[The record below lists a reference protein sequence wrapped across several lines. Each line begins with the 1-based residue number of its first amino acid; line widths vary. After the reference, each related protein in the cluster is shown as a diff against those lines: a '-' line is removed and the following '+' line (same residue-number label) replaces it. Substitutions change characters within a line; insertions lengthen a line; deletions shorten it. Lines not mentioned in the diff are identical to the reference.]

1 VNAVEQWATASAIG
15 ALAVAYGLQ
24 IRAVLPLRSVVGL
37 LTDQGKLMGKRYT
50 LQQGVPEERLR
61 AIAQVRA
68 QLAQAGV
75 GPAYLRTVEGQ
86 DVWSYDHCPI
96 TVEPWLPGR
105 HVDLRVATER
115 QAAVQAVARLHAARV
130 DVPYELR
137 HPPTLLQ
144 KLGHRLQRVDELV
157 ENGGLVGLTP
167 VQWRVWRKRAQ
178 DALRSL
184 PVDELSQLNR
194 EERARGGYC
203 HRDLAPHNI
212 LLRDGYPAR
221 LIDFD
226 LSGVDSILYD
236 LHQLFGHVS
245 YAAPTIAHF
254 ERPLL
259 EAYARIAPLSD
270 RHVKM
275 LDALAPFPALLLREL
290 SEVQGMKRVRSVQR
304 VTARIRFACHVEE
317 RRLRTLARAGSFVV
331 C

>member
-1 VNAVEQWATASAIG
+1 MEQWATEAATG
-15 ALAVAYGLQ
+15 ALATAYGLQ

-37 LTDQGKLMGKRYT
+37 LTDRGKLMGKRYT

-61 AIAQVRA
+61 AIAQVRT
-68 QLAQAGV
+68 QLAHAGV
-75 GPAYLRTVEGQ
+75 GPAYLQTVEGE
-86 DVWSYDHCPI
+86 DVWSYENCPV

-105 HVDLRVATER
+105 HVDLRTAPER
-115 QAAVQAVARLHAARV
+115 RAAVQAVARLHAARV
-130 DVPYELR
+130 NVPYELR

-144 KLGHRLQRVDELV
+144 KLGHRLERVDELA
-157 ENGGLVGLTP
+157 ENGKLVGLTP

-194 EERARGGYC
+194 EERARGVYC

-212 LLRDGYPAR
+212 LLRAGTPAR

-245 YAAPTIAHF
+245 YAAPSVHHF
-254 ERPLL
+254 EGPLL
-259 EAYARIAPLSD
+259 EAYAQIAPLGD
-270 RHVKM
+270 RHLKL

-290 SEVQGMKRVRSVQR
+290 SEAQGIRRPRNLQR

-317 RRLRTLARAGSFVV
+317 RRLRALAQARSFVV